1 MDRRNFCLGLGVLSG
16 IGMMPSGVRALGMP
30 AQKDAQTGEVP
41 NAAAGAAQAS
51 LGEKVS
57 TEAPGRLQWWRAARF
72 GLMIHWGVYAIP
84 GRGEWVQFAEQIPV
98 KQYAALAQQ
107 FNPTGFHADA
117 WAGLARDAGMK
128 YTVLTARHHDGFA
141 LFDDPGNPFTS
152 VSTAARRDLVGEY
165 AQAVRKAGLHVG
177 LYYSPLD
184 WRFPGF
190 FFPDLQLENAEQLR
204 AQYHRQIEI
213 LATKYGE
220 IDVLWFDGGESD
232 WLSFGHDM
240 NTAAF
245 PKRKGDYHGRFSWRG
260 DEVNAMLRS
269 KQPQVIVNNRAAGI
283 PPDYHSR
290 ERIVGD
296 FDNTSPWEC
305 AFPLAGYW
313 GYSGD
318 REPMA
323 LKDAIQLLVNVV
335 GRDGNLLMNIGPR
348 ADGTIVPSHEQ
359 RLREIGQW
367 MQKYG
372 ESIYGTRGGP
382 YMPGKYGVS
391 THKANRIYVHVLDAA
406 MSRVALPPIP
416 GKVLRAA
423 CLTGET
429 VHFTQ
434 NVAAL
439 DLQLTRNSANHTDA
453 IVMLELDKAANEIPV
468 TQVG

>member
-1 MDRRNFCLGLGVLSG
+1 
-16 IGMMPSGVRALGMP
+16 MMPVGVRALGMP
-30 AQKDAQTGEVP
+30 AQMTQEAVP
-41 NAAAGAAQAS
+41 GSAAGAAQAS
-51 LGEKVS
+51 LGEKTS
-57 TEAPGRLQWWRAARF
+57 AEIHGRMQWWREARF
-72 GLMIHWGVYAIP
+72 GMMIHWGIYAIP

-98 KQYAALAQQ
+98 HQYATLAQQ
-107 FNPTGFHADA
+107 FNPTRFHAEA
-117 WAGLARDAGMK
+117 WASLARDAGMK

-152 VSTAARRDLVGEY
+152 VSTAARRDLIDEY
-165 AQAVRKAGLHVG
+165 TRAVRKAGLHVG

-190 FFPDLQLENAEQLR
+190 FFPDLQLENAELMR

-213 LATKYGE
+213 LATKYGK

-240 NTAAF
+240 SNTTF
-245 PKRKGDYHGRFSWRG
+245 PKRSGDYHGQFSWRG
-260 DEVNAMLRS
+260 DAVNAMLR
-269 KQPQVIVNNRAAGI
+269 KMQQQVIVNNRAAGI

-290 ERIVGD
+290 EWTVGD

-318 REPMA
+318 TEPMA

-359 RLREIGQW
+359 RLREIGAW
-367 MQKYG
+367 VRKYG

-382 YMPGKYGVS
+382 FMPGKYGVS
-391 THKANRIYVHVLDAA
+391 THKENQVYVHLLDAA
-406 MSRVALPPIP
+406 ISRVALPPIP
-416 GKVLRAA
+416 RKVVHAA
-423 CLTGET
+423 SMTGET
-429 VHFTQ
+429 VRFTQ
-434 NVAAL
+434 NAAEL
-439 DLQLTRNSANHTDA
+439 NLTLIRNAGNETDA
-453 IVMLELDKAANEIPV
+453 IVMLELDGPANQIPV
-468 TQVG
+468 VRVG

>member
-1 MDRRNFCLGLGVLSG
+1 MDRRDFCLRLGAMSGLGML
-16 IGMMPSGVRALGMP
+16 PAGVRALGMP
-30 AQKDAQTGEVP
+30 GQTAPGSVAGSAP
-41 NAAAGAAQAS
+41 GAAQAS
-51 LGEKVS
+51 LGEKTSAV
-57 TEAPGRLQWWRAARF
+57 EHGRLQWWREARF
-72 GLMIHWGVYAIP
+72 GMMIHWGLYAIP

-98 KQYAALAQQ
+98 RQYATLAQQ
-107 FNPTGFHADA
+107 FNPTDFHAEA
-117 WAGLARDAGMK
+117 WASLARDAGMK

-141 LFDDPGNPFTS
+141 LFDDPDNPFTS
-152 VSTAARRDLVGEY
+152 VSTAARRDLIDEY
-165 AQAVRKAGLHVG
+165 ARAVRRAGLHVG

-190 FFPDLQLENAEQLR
+190 FFPDLQLENAEQMR

-240 NTAAF
+240 SSTAF
-245 PKRKGDYHGRFSWRG
+245 PKRKGDYHGQFSWRG

-290 ERIVGD
+290 EWTVGS

-318 REPMA
+318 TEPMA

-359 RLREIGQW
+359 RLREMGQW
-367 MQKYG
+367 VQKYG

-382 YMPGKYGVS
+382 FMPGKYGVS

-406 MSRVALPPIP
+406 MSRIALPPIP
-416 GKVLRAA
+416 GKVVRST
-423 CLTGET
+423 CLTGEA
-429 VHFTQ
+429 VRFTQ
-434 NVAAL
+434 NAASL
-439 DLQLTRNSANHTDA
+439 DLILTRNSANQTDA
-453 IVMLELDKAANEIPV
+453 IVVLDLDRHAHEIPV

>member
-1 MDRRNFCLGLGVLSG
+1 MKIVDRREFCLALGAVTG
-16 IGMMPSGVRALGMP
+16 AGMMPAAVRALGMP
-30 AQKDAQTGEVP
+30 GQ
-41 NAAAGAAQAS
+41 AAEAPGAAQAR
-51 LGEKVS
+51 LGEKTS
-57 TEAPGRLQWWRAARF
+57 AEATGRMGWWREARF
-72 GLMIHWGVYAIP
+72 GMMIHWGVYAIP

-98 KQYAALAQQ
+98 SQYATLAQQ
-107 FNPTGFHADA
+107 FNPQHFDADA
-117 WAGLARDAGMK
+117 WAGLAKDAGMK
-128 YTVLTARHHDGFA
+128 YTVLTSRHHDGFA

-165 AQAVRKAGLHVG
+165 TRAVRKAGLHVG

-220 IDVLWFDGGESD
+220 IDVIWFDGGESD
-232 WLSFGHDM
+232 WLSFGHEM
-240 NTAAF
+240 NSTAF
-245 PKRKGDYHGRFSWRG
+245 PLRKGNYHGQFSWRG
-260 DEVNAMLRS
+260 DEVIAMLRE

-290 ERIVGD
+290 EWTVGD
-296 FDNTSPWEC
+296 FDNRSPWEC

-313 GYSGD
+313 GYTGD
-318 REPMA
+318 TEPMA
-323 LKDAIQLLVNVV
+323 LKDAIHLLVNVV

-348 ADGTIVPSHEQ
+348 ADGTIVPSHVQ
-359 RLREIGQW
+359 RLREIGAWVGQ
-367 MQKYG
+367 YG

-382 YMPGKYGVS
+382 FMPGKYGVS
-391 THKANRIYVHVLDAA
+391 THKGKRIYVHVLDAK

-416 GKVLRAA
+416 AKVVRAE

-429 VHFTQ
+429 VRFTQ
-434 NVAAL
+434 NAAEL
-439 DLQLTRNSANHTDA
+439 NLTVTRSAGNGTDA
-453 IVMLELDKAANEIPV
+453 IVALELDGPASEVPV
-468 TQVG
+468 VEVG